1 MNAIVHQLL
10 KEDTPMPSVINTNLM
25 ALNTQRSLNRTE
37 SLMNT
42 AMERLSSGLRINSAK
57 DDSAGLAIATRFDA
71 QVRGLSVAMRNASDG
86 ISMAQTAEGA
96 LGQMTEMLQKIR
108 QLAVQAANATN
119 SDSDRAS
126 LNAEAKQMLAEIQR
140 IAEQTHFNG
149 TKLLD
154 GSFGN
159 KVLQIGANQGETF
172 TFSLGKLTTDKLG
185 AGRSAGVSTVRTSN
199 AFQNGDL
206 VINGVAIGAS
216 LASDDTASTNN
227 ASASAIAKAAAINR
241 ASSQTGVI
249 AKVNPNVVA
258 GSSMT
263 GANLNGSISLNG
275 VTINIS
281 TSTDTVATRQAV
293 VTAINAVKDQTG
305 VEAIDTGQDSTGIT
319 LKAADGRNIQIS
331 FTTVTAAA
339 TGLAAAGT
347 YEGSLTLVSTTGKP
361 IKVEAG
367 TNGEAGLKRV
377 GLVAG
382 SYEAQVATVS
392 NLDGKK
398 VGAVTTGHIGAT
410 DDTTGDGTFT
420 GKDVALN
427 DGDLVINGVAI
438 QAARATD
445 DTASDVTANSS
456 IKEASAIAI
465 AAAINRASSATGVTA
480 TADANIVEGTGTTA
494 GSSGDQAAVWINGVQ
509 TSVIT
514 LLGDAEKDRAN
525 TVAAIN
531 AIAERTGVK
540 AEDTGSAVRLIAAD
554 GRNISI
560 VVDNLGTSATAAN
573 LGLSGI
579 ATADVGSSSYEEEAE
594 TYYAT
599 VTLHSAKA
607 IEVSAG
613 INGKTALENLNFRAG
628 TYGGAQTGQFL
639 KDLDLSTVAGANKAL
654 EAVSNALETINSQ
667 RGELGAVQ
675 NRLESTI
682 ANLEVNRN
690 NLIASKSR
698 IMDADF
704 AEETIQLAKAQILQ
718 QAGMAML
725 AQAKQA
731 PQNVLSLL
739 R

>member
-1 MNAIVHQLL
+1 
-10 KEDTPMPSVINTNLM
+10 MPSVINTNMM

-71 QVRGLSVAMRNASDG
+71 QVRGLTVAMRNAGDG

-96 LGQMTEMLQKIR
+96 LGSMTEMLQKIR
-108 QLAVQAANATN
+108 ELAVQAANATN

-126 LNAEAKQMLAEIQR
+126 LNAEARELVNEIQR

-154 GSFGN
+154 GSFGK
-159 KVLQIGANQGETF
+159 KVLQIGANQGEIF
-172 TFSLGKLTTDKLG
+172 TFSLGKLTVDKLG
-185 AGRSAGVSTVRTSN
+185 AGQSAGVSTVATDD

-206 VINGVAIGAS
+206 VINGVAVGAS
-216 LASDDTASTNN
+216 LASDDTASTDN

-241 ASSQTGVI
+241 VSDQTGVI

-263 GANLNGSISLNG
+263 GAALSGSVTING
-275 VTINIS
+275 VTISGIE

-319 LKAADGRNIQIS
+319 LKAVDGRNIEIS
-331 FTTVTAAA
+331 FNTVTAAA

-347 YEGSLTLVSTTGKP
+347 YEGSVTLVSTTGKP

-377 GLVAG
+377 GLVSG

-392 NLDGKK
+392 NLDGK
-398 VGAVTTGHIGAT
+398 TTAT
-410 DDTTGDGTFT
+410 GSTAGTSES
-420 GKDVALN
+420 LN

-445 DTASDVTANSS
+445 DTASDTTANSS
-456 IKEASAIAI
+456 TKLGSAIAI

-480 TADANIVEGTGTTA
+480 TADANIVEASSSGTGAVGDSITVYINNVATA
-494 GSSGDQAAVWINGVQ
+494 AI
-509 TSVIT
+509 TSV
-514 LLGDAEKDRAN
+514 GDAERDRAA
-525 TVAAIN
+525 TVSAIN
-531 AIAERTGVK
+531 AIAERTGVS
-540 AEDTGSAVRLIAAD
+540 AEDTGSGIRLIAAD

-560 VVDNLGTSATAAN
+560 VVDEVGGGTAGDF
-573 LGLSGI
+573 GLNGI
-579 ATADVGSSSYEEEAE
+579 ATDSDVATNTFAATAE

-607 IEVSAG
+607 IEISAG
-613 INGKTALENLNFRAG
+613 INGKTALENLYFRAG
-628 TYGGAQTGQFL
+628 TYGGAETGQFL
-639 KDLDLSTVAGANKAL
+639 EDLDISTVDGANKAL

-675 NRLESTI
+675 VRLESTI
-682 ANLEVNRN
+682 VNIQVNRD
-690 NLIASKSR
+690 NLTASKSR

-704 AEETIQLAKAQILQ
+704 AEETTQLAKAQILQ
-718 QAGMAML
+718 QAGIAML

>member
-1 MNAIVHQLL
+1 
-10 KEDTPMPSVINTNLM
+10 MPSVINTNMM
-25 ALNTQRSLNRTE
+25 ALNSQRSLNRTE
-37 SLMNT
+37 SMMNT

-57 DDSAGLAIATRFDA
+57 DDSAGLAIATRFDS
-71 QVRGLSVAMRNASDG
+71 QIRGLTVAMRNAGDG

-96 LGQMTEMLQKIR
+96 IGSMTEMLQKIR
-108 QLAVQAANATN
+108 ELAVQAANATN

-126 LNAEAKQMLAEIQR
+126 LNAEARQLIDEVQR

-154 GSFGN
+154 GSFGK
-159 KVLQIGANQGETF
+159 KVLQIGANAGETF
-172 TFSLGKLTTDKLG
+172 TFSLGKLTVDKLG
-185 AGRSAGVSTVRTSN
+185 AGQSAGVSTVATDY

-206 VINGVAIGAS
+206 IINGVAVGAS
-216 LASDDTASTNN
+216 LASDDTASTDN

-241 ASSQTGVI
+241 VSDQTGVI
-249 AKVNPNVVA
+249 AKVNANTVA
-258 GSSMT
+258 GQSMT
-263 GANLNGSISLNG
+263 AGSADDATVDING
-275 VTINIS
+275 VTISLAIGGV
-281 TSTDTVATRQAV
+281 DLAADRQAV
-293 VTAINAVKDQTG
+293 VAAINAVKDQTG
-305 VEAIDTGQDSTGIT
+305 VEAIDTGNDSTGVT
-319 LKAADGRNIQIS
+319 LRAVDGRNIQIANFVS
-331 FTTVTAAA
+331 TNTLSLSNY
-339 TGLAAAGT
+339 GLAAEGT

-382 SYEAQVATVS
+382 TYEAQVATVS
-392 NLDGKK
+392 TLDGKK
-398 VGAVTTGHIGAT
+398 VGAQAFPLSATTGP
-410 DDTTGDGTFT
+410 

-465 AAAINRASSATGVTA
+465 AAAINRASDATGVTA
-480 TADANIVEGTGTTA
+480 TADANIVEAKTSGTETA
-494 GSSGDQAAVWINGVQ
+494 GKAIAVYINNVATAQ
-509 TSVIT
+509 ITSV
-514 LLGDAEKDRAN
+514 GDAERDRAA
-525 TVAAIN
+525 TVSAIN
-531 AIAERTGVK
+531 AIADRTGVR
-540 AEDTGSAVRLIAAD
+540 AEDTGDGIRLIADD

-560 VVDNLGTSATAAN
+560 VVDQKGGGTAAKF
-573 LGLSGI
+573 GLSGI
-579 ATADVGSSSYEEEAE
+579 ATDNDVATNGFDKTAE

-607 IEVSAG
+607 IDIQAG
-613 INGKTALENLNFRAG
+613 INGKAALENLNFRAG
-628 TYGGAQTGQFL
+628 NYGGAETGQFL
-639 KDLDLSTVAGANKAL
+639 KDIDLSTVAGANKAL
-654 EAVSNALETINSQ
+654 EAVANALEAINSV
-667 RGELGAVQ
+667 RGDLGAVQ

-682 ANLEVNRN
+682 TNIQVNRD
-690 NLIASKSR
+690 NLTASKSR

-718 QAGMAML
+718 QAGIAML

>member
-1 MNAIVHQLL
+1 
-10 KEDTPMPSVINTNLM
+10 MPSVINTNLM

-71 QVRGLSVAMRNASDG
+71 QVRGLSVAMRNAGDG

-126 LNAEAKQMLAEIQR
+126 LNAEAKQMVAEIQR

-185 AGRSAGVSTVRTSN
+185 AGQSAGVSTVRTNS

-216 LASDDTASTNN
+216 LASDDTASTAN

-249 AKVNPNVVA
+249 AKVNANVVA

-263 GANLNGSISLNG
+263 GANANGSITLNG

-305 VEAIDTGQDSTGIT
+305 VEAIDSGQNSTGIT

-331 FTTVTAAA
+331 FSTVTAAA

-367 TNGEAGLKRV
+367 TNGEAGLQRV

-398 VGAVTTGHIGAT
+398 VGAQGTHITATTG
-410 DDTTGDGTFT
+410 TGQN
-420 GKDVALN
+420 VALN

-480 TADANIVEGTGTTA
+480 TADANIVEGSGTTA
-494 GSSGDQAAVWINGVQ
+494 GTAGDQAVVFINGVQ

-514 LLGDAEKDRAN
+514 LLGNAEKDRAN

-560 VVDNLGTSATAAN
+560 VVDKRGTASLSAAN
-573 LGLSGI
+573 LGLGGI
-579 ATADVGSSSYEEEAE
+579 ATAGNITGGGTDTFAATAE

-682 ANLEVNRN
+682 ANLEVNRD

>member
-1 MNAIVHQLL
+1 
-10 KEDTPMPSVINTNLM
+10 MPSVINTNMM
-25 ALNTQRSLNRTE
+25 ALITQRSLNRTE
-37 SLMNT
+37 GMMNS
-42 AMERLSSGLRINSAK
+42 AMERLASGLRINSAK

-71 QVRGLSVAMRNASDG
+71 QVRGLSVAMRNAGDG

-96 LGQMTEMLQKIR
+96 LGGMTEMLQKLR
-108 QLAVQAANATN
+108 GLAVQAANATN

-126 LNAEAKQMLAEIQR
+126 LNAEARQIIDEIQR
-140 IAEQTHFNG
+140 LAEQTHFNG

-154 GSFGN
+154 GSFGT
-159 KVLQIGANQGETF
+159 KVLQIGANAGETF
-172 TFSLGKLTTDKLG
+172 AISLGKVTTDKLG
-185 AGRSAGVSTVRTSN
+185 AGQSAGVSTVATDN

-206 VINGVAIGAS
+206 IINGVAIGAS
-216 LASDDTASTNN
+216 LASDDTASTDN

-241 ASSQTGVI
+241 VSDQTGVI
-249 AKVNPNVVA
+249 AKVNANVVA
-258 GSSMT
+258 GQNMT
-263 GANLNGSISLNG
+263 GAGADDATVDING
-275 VTINIS
+275 VTIS
-281 TSTDTVATRQAV
+281 LAVGGTDLAADRKAI

-319 LKAADGRNIQIS
+319 LKAVDGRNIQIANFS
-331 FTTVTAAA
+331 STGGLSLANY
-339 TGLAAAGT
+339 GLAAAGT
-347 YEGSLTLVSTTGKP
+347 YEGSVTLVSTNGKP

-367 TNGEAGLKRV
+367 TNGELGLKRV

-382 SYEAQVATVS
+382 TYEAQVATVS
-392 NLDGKK
+392 TLDGKSVTNQASHITASSG
-398 VGAVTTGHIGAT
+398 VGQN
-410 DDTTGDGTFT
+410 
-420 GKDVALN
+420 VALN

-445 DTASDVTANSS
+445 DTASDTTANSS

-465 AAAINRASSATGVTA
+465 AAAINRASDATGVTA

-494 GSSGDQAAVWINGVQ
+494 GTAGDSGTVWINGVETAQ
-509 TSVIT
+509 IT
-514 LLGDAEKDRAN
+514 LLGDAEKDRAQA
-525 TVAAIN
+525 VAAIN
-531 AIAERTGVK
+531 AIADRTGVR
-540 AEDTGSAVRLIAAD
+540 AEDTGSVVRLIAAD

-560 VVDNLGTSATAAN
+560 VVDNKGGSLAAAN
-573 LGLSGI
+573 IGLGGI
-579 ATADVGSSSYEEEAE
+579 RTADVGSTSYAEEAV

-607 IEVSAG
+607 IDIQAG

-628 TYGGAQTGQFL
+628 TYGGAETGQFL
-639 KDLDLSTVAGANKAL
+639 KDVDISTVAGANKAL
-654 EAVSNALETINSQ
+654 EAISNALETINSV
-667 RGELGAVQ
+667 RGDLGAVQ

-682 ANLEVNRN
+682 ANIQVNRD

-704 AEETIQLAKAQILQ
+704 AEETTNLAKAQILQ
-718 QAGMAML
+718 QAGVAML

>member
-1 MNAIVHQLL
+1 
-10 KEDTPMPSVINTNLM
+10 MPSVINTNMM

-37 SLMNT
+37 NMMNT

-57 DDSAGLAIATRFDA
+57 DDAAGFAIATRFDS
-71 QVRGLSVAMRNASDG
+71 QVRGLTVAMRNAGDG

-96 LGQMTEMLQKIR
+96 LGSMTEMLQKVR
-108 QLAVQAANATN
+108 ELAVQAANATN

-126 LNAEAKQMLAEIQR
+126 LNAEARQLVDEIQR

-154 GSFGN
+154 GSFGK
-159 KVLQIGANQGETF
+159 KVLQIGANAGETF
-172 TFSLGKLTTDKLG
+172 TFSLGKVTTDKLG
-185 AGRSAGVSTVRTSN
+185 AGQSAGVSTVATDN
-199 AFQNGDL
+199 AFSNGDL
-206 VINGVAIGAS
+206 IINGVTIGAS

-227 ASASAIAKAAAINR
+227 AAASAIAKAAAINR
-241 ASSQTGVI
+241 VSDQTGVI
-249 AKVNPNVVA
+249 AKVNPNIVA
-258 GSSMT
+258 GSAMT
-263 GANLNGSISLNG
+263 GTALSGSITING
-275 VTINIS
+275 VTISNIE

-331 FTTVTAAA
+331 FSTVTAAA
-339 TGLAAAGT
+339 TGLAATGT
-347 YEGSLTLVSTTGKP
+347 YEGSVTLVSTNGQP

-367 TNGEAGLKRV
+367 TNGEVGLQRA

-382 SYEAQVATVS
+382 TYEAQVATVS
-392 NLDGKK
+392 TLDGKS
-398 VGAVTTGHIGAT
+398 VSAQGTHITASSGLGAN
-410 DDTTGDGTFT
+410 
-420 GKDVALN
+420 VALN
-427 DGDLVINGVAI
+427 DGDLVINGVSI

-445 DTASDVTANSS
+445 DTASDTTANSS

-465 AAAINRASSATGVTA
+465 AAAINRASAATGVTA
-480 TADANIVEGTGTTA
+480 TADANIVEATTTGAATA
-494 GSSGDQAAVWINGVQ
+494 GDAITVYINNVATAQ
-509 TSVIT
+509 ITSV
-514 LLGDAEKDRAN
+514 GDAERDRAA

-531 AIAERTGVK
+531 AIADRTGVR
-540 AEDTGSAVRLIAAD
+540 AEDTGEGVRLIADD

-560 VVDNLGTSATAAN
+560 VVDESGGGDGDNFGLTGIADDADVATNTFAATAA
-573 LGLSGI
+573 
-579 ATADVGSSSYEEEAE
+579 

-607 IEVSAG
+607 IDIQAG
-613 INGKTALENLNFRAG
+613 INGKAALENLKFYAG
-628 TYGGAQTGQFL
+628 TYGGAETGQFL
-639 KDLDLSTVAGANKAL
+639 KDIDISTVAGANKAL
-654 EAVSNALETINSQ
+654 EAVSNALESINSI
-667 RGELGAVQ
+667 RGDLGAVQ

-682 ANLEVNRN
+682 ANIQVNRD
-690 NLIASKSR
+690 NLTASKSR

-704 AEETIQLAKAQILQ
+704 AEETTQLAKAQILQ
-718 QAGMAML
+718 QAGIAML

>member
-1 MNAIVHQLL
+1 
-10 KEDTPMPSVINTNLM
+10 MPSVINTNMM
-25 ALNTQRSLNRTE
+25 ALITQRNLSRTE

-57 DDSAGLAIATRFDA
+57 DDSAGLAIATRFDS
-71 QVRGLSVAMRNASDG
+71 QVRGLTVAMRNAGDG

-96 LGQMTEMLQKIR
+96 LGSMTEMLQKIR
-108 QLAVQAANATN
+108 ELAVQAANATN
-119 SDSDRAS
+119 SDADRAS
-126 LNAEAKQMLAEIQR
+126 LNAEARQLVDEIQR

-154 GSFGN
+154 GSFGK
-159 KVLQIGANQGETF
+159 KVLQIGANAGETF
-172 TFSLGKLTTDKLG
+172 TFSIGKLTTDRLG
-185 AGRSAGVSTVRTSN
+185 SGQSAGVSTVATDF

-206 VINGVAIGAS
+206 IINGVAVGAS

-241 ASSQTGVI
+241 VSSQTGVI
-249 AKVNPNVVA
+249 AKVNANTVA
-258 GSSMT
+258 GQSMT
-263 GANLNGSISLNG
+263 SGGADNATVDING
-275 VTINIS
+275 VTISLAIGGA
-281 TSTDTVATRQAV
+281 DLAADRKAV
-293 VTAINAVKDQTG
+293 VTAINAVRDQTG

-319 LKAADGRNIQIS
+319 LRAADGRNIEIS
-331 FTTVTAAA
+331 NFNSTNTLSLANY
-339 TGLAAAGT
+339 GLAAAGT
-347 YEGSLTLVSTTGKP
+347 YEGSVTLVSTTGKP

-382 SYEAQVATVS
+382 TYDAKVATVS
-392 NLDGKK
+392 TLDGKS
-398 VGAVTTGHIGAT
+398 VGAQGTHITASSGMGAQ
-410 DDTTGDGTFT
+410 
-420 GKDVALN
+420 VALN

-445 DTASDVTANSS
+445 DTASDTTANSS

-465 AAAINRASSATGVTA
+465 AAAINRASAATGVTA
-480 TADANIVEGTGTTA
+480 TVDANIVEGTGTTA
-494 GSSGDQAAVWINGVQ
+494 GSAGDSGSVWINGIQ
-509 TSVIT
+509 TSAIT
-514 LLGDAEKDRAN
+514 LLGDAEKDRAQA
-525 TVAAIN
+525 VAAIN
-531 AIAERTGVK
+531 AIADRTGVR
-540 AEDTGSAVRLIAAD
+540 AEDTGSAIRLIAAD

-560 VVDNLGTSATAAN
+560 VVDDQGGSLTAAN
-573 LGLSGI
+573 IGLAGI
-579 ATADVGSSSYEEEAE
+579 VTADVSGSSFADEAE

-607 IEVSAG
+607 IDIQAG
-613 INGKTALENLNFRAG
+613 INGKTALENLRFFAG
-628 TYGGAQTGQFL
+628 TYGGAETGQFL
-639 KDLDLSTVAGANKAL
+639 KDIDISTVAGANKAL
-654 EAVSNALETINSQ
+654 EAVSNALESINSV

-682 ANLEVNRN
+682 TNIQVNRD
-690 NLIASKSR
+690 NLTASKSR

-704 AEETIQLAKAQILQ
+704 AEETTNLAKAQILQ
-718 QAGMAML
+718 QAGIAML

>member
-1 MNAIVHQLL
+1 
-10 KEDTPMPSVINTNLM
+10 MPSVINTNMM
-25 ALNTQRSLNRTE
+25 ALNSQRSLNRTE
-37 SLMNT
+37 SMMNT

-57 DDSAGLAIATRFDA
+57 DDSAGLAIVTRFDS
-71 QVRGLSVAMRNASDG
+71 QIRGLTVAMRNAGDG

-96 LGQMTEMLQKIR
+96 IGSMTEMLQKIR
-108 QLAVQAANATN
+108 ELAVQSANATN

-126 LNAEAKQMLAEIQR
+126 LNAEARQLVDEVQR

-154 GSFGN
+154 GSFGK
-159 KVLQIGANQGETF
+159 KVLQIGANAGETF
-172 TFSLGKLTTDKLG
+172 TFSLGKLTVDKLG
-185 AGRSAGVSTVRTSN
+185 AGQSAGVSTVATDD

-206 VINGVAIGAS
+206 IINGVAIGAS
-216 LASDDTASTNN
+216 LASDDTASTAF

-241 ASSQTGVI
+241 VSDQTGVI
-249 AKVNPNVVA
+249 AKVNANTVVGQSMSA
-258 GSSMT
+258 GAA
-263 GANLNGSISLNG
+263 ANDDVSING
-275 VTINIS
+275 VTIHLAVGGV
-281 TSTDTVATRQAV
+281 DLAADRQAV

-305 VEAIDTGQDSTGIT
+305 VEAIDTGNDSTGVT
-319 LKAADGRNIQIS
+319 LRAVDGRNIEIS
-331 FTTVTAAA
+331 STGNLANY
-339 TGLAAAGT
+339 GLAAAGT
-347 YEGSLTLVSTTGKP
+347 YKGSLTLVSTGGKP

-367 TNGEAGLKRV
+367 TNGEDGLKHV

-382 SYEAQVATVS
+382 TYEAQVAAVS
-392 NLDGKK
+392 TLDGKK
-398 VGAVTTGHIGAT
+398 VLVQPSSHISAT
-410 DDTTGDGTFT
+410 SGT
-420 GKDVALN
+420 GKEVALN

-465 AAAINRASSATGVTA
+465 AAAINRASDATGVTA
-480 TADANIVEGTGTTA
+480 TADANIVEAETTA
-494 GSSGDQAAVWINGVQ
+494 AGTAGDSIIVYINNVR
-509 TSVIT
+509 TVAIASV
-514 LLGDAEKDRAN
+514 GDAERDRAA

-531 AIAERTGVK
+531 AIADRTGVRG
-540 AEDTGSAVRLIAAD
+540 EDTGAGIRLIADD

-560 VVDNLGTSATAAN
+560 VVDESGGGTAGN
-573 LGLSGI
+573 FGLDGI
-579 ATADVGSSSYEEEAE
+579 AAVSSLNSFATDAE
-594 TYYAT
+594 TYYST

-607 IEVSAG
+607 IDIQAG
-613 INGKTALENLNFRAG
+613 INGKAALENLYFRAG
-628 TYGGAQTGQFL
+628 TYGGAETGQFL
-639 KDLDLSTVAGANKAL
+639 KDIDLSTVAGANKAL
-654 EAVSNALETINSQ
+654 EAVANALEAINSV
-667 RGELGAVQ
+667 RGDLGAVQ

-682 ANLEVNRN
+682 ANIQVNRD
-690 NLIASKSR
+690 NLTASKSR

-718 QAGMAML
+718 QAGIAML

>member
-1 MNAIVHQLL
+1 MFFNSTL
-10 KEDTPMPSVINTNLM
+10 KEDTKMPSVINTNMM

-37 SLMNT
+37 SMMNT

-71 QVRGLSVAMRNASDG
+71 QVRGLTVAMRNAGDG

-96 LGQMTEMLQKIR
+96 LGSMTEMLQKIR
-108 QLAVQAANATN
+108 ELAVQAANATN

-126 LNAEAKQMLAEIQR
+126 LNAEARQLVDEVQR

-154 GSFGN
+154 GSFGK
-159 KVLQIGANQGETF
+159 KVLQIGANAGETF
-172 TFSLGKLTTDKLG
+172 TFSLGKVTTDRLG
-185 AGRSAGVSTVRTSN
+185 AGQSAGVSTVATDS

-206 VINGVAIGAS
+206 ILNGVAVGAS
-216 LASDDTASTNN
+216 LASDDTASTDN

-241 ASSQTGVI
+241 VSAQTGVV
-249 AKVNPNVVA
+249 AKVNANTVA

-263 GANLNGSISLNG
+263 GTASSGSITING
-275 VTINIS
+275 VTISNIE
-281 TSTDTVATRQAV
+281 TSVDTVATRQAI

-331 FTTVTAAA
+331 FDTVTAAA
-339 TGLAAAGT
+339 TGLADAGT
-347 YEGSLTLVSTTGKP
+347 YEGSVTLVATNGQP

-377 GLVAG
+377 GLVSG
-382 SYEAQVATVS
+382 SYDPQVATVS
-392 NLDGKK
+392 TLDGKK
-398 VGAVTTGHIGAT
+398 VDAQASHITASSGTGAQ
-410 DDTTGDGTFT
+410 
-420 GKDVALN
+420 VALN
-427 DGDLVINGVAI
+427 DGDLVINGVSI

-445 DTASDVTANSS
+445 DTASDTTANSS

-465 AAAINRASSATGVTA
+465 AAAINRASAATGVTA

-494 GSSGDQAAVWINGVQ
+494 GTAGDSGSVWINGIE
-509 TSVIT
+509 TSAIT
-514 LLGDAEKDRAN
+514 LLGDAEKDRAQA
-525 TVAAIN
+525 VSAIN
-531 AIAERTGVK
+531 AIADRTGVR
-540 AEDTGSAVRLIAAD
+540 AEDTGSAIRLIAAD

-560 VVDNLGTSATAAN
+560 VVDTKGGSFAAAN
-573 LGLSGI
+573 IGLTGI
-579 ATADVGSSSYEEEAE
+579 AAADVGSSTFAAEAE

-607 IEVSAG
+607 IDIQAG
-613 INGKTALENLNFRAG
+613 INGKSALEDLKFFAG
-628 TYGGAQTGQFL
+628 TYGGAETGQFL
-639 KDLDLSTVAGANKAL
+639 KDIDISTVAGANLAL
-654 EAVSNALETINSQ
+654 EAVSNALESINSV
-667 RGELGAVQ
+667 RGDLGAVQ

-682 ANLEVNRN
+682 TNIQVNRD
-690 NLIASKSR
+690 NLTASKSR

-704 AEETIQLAKAQILQ
+704 AEETTQLAKAQILQ
-718 QAGMAML
+718 QAGIAML